1 MISGILFLFLGYSLD
16 CNALFVQ
23 TKRFSAVPSTI
34 LYSAPHRAVIK
45 PLFDDSEGSGITLTR
60 YMLETSN
67 ANKDLR
73 ELESLTMALQT
84 ACKTIASVID
94 RASLTGMIGL
104 QSGGGSI
111 NIQGEEQKKLDG
123 IIDYRVFNNYI
134 LMPHIYNLLVLSNE
148 ILKKTLRFTGKVGVL
163 ASEEEDT
170 PVAVTHQD
178 KYREVGLRTTQF
190 ENDV

>member
-123 IIDYRVFNNYI
+123 AFIR
-134 LMPHIYNLLVLSNE
+134 
-148 ILKKTLRFTGKVGVL
+148 
-163 ASEEEDT
+163 
-170 PVAVTHQD
+170 
-178 KYREVGLRTTQF
+178 
-190 ENDV
+190 